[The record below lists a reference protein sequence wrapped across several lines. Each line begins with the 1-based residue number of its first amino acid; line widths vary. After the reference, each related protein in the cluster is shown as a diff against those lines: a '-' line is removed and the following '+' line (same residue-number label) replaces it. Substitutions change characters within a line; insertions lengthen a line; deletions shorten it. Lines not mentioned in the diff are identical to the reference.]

1 VIDRNAIPMA
11 ALLSGAYV
19 PAPGE
24 RVGMLLSGA
33 NTTAVDFS
41 R

>member
-1 VIDRNAIPMA
+1 MA
-11 ALLSGAYV
+11 ALLSGAYA

-24 RVGMLLSGA
+24 KVGVIVCGGNVVL
-33 NTTAVDFS
+33 

>member
-1 VIDRNAIPMA
+1 MA
-11 ALLSGAYV
+11 ALLSGAYA

-24 RVGMLLSGA
+24 RIGVILSGA